1 MLVLSRKLNE
11 TVQIRCQVSGVRCR
25 VQIVAVGK
33 RRVKLGIEAAGDVEI
48 LRGELV
54 EQPEELADMAEV

>member
-11 TVQIRCQVSGVRCR
+11 TVQIGTILVR
-25 VQIVAVGK
+25 IVAVKNG
-33 RRVKLGIEAAGDVEI
+33 RVKLGIEASGDVEI

-54 EQPEELADMAEV
+54 EQPEELSELAEV

>member
-11 TVQIRCQVSGVRCR
+11 TVQIGTSLVR
-25 VQIVAVGK
+25 IGAVKNG
-33 RRVKLGIEAAGDVEI
+33 RVKLGIEASGDVEI

-54 EQPEELADMAEV
+54 EQPEELSELAEV